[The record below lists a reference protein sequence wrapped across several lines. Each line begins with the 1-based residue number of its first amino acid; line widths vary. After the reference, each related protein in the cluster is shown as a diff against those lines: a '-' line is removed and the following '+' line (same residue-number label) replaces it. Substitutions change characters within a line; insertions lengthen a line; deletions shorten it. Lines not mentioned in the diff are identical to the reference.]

1 MALRIELADKP
12 PREDVEAVMRGLSE
26 FNRAQLGGGTDWLG
40 LSVLLRDGKR
50 VRGGLLG
57 FTHWDWLFVQFLWVE
72 EALRGQDWGT
82 RMMAAAEDEARR
94 RNCVGIHLDTM
105 SFQARGF
112 YDKLGYKLFGELSDF
127 PRGHRRYFLWKPLAD
142 AS

>member
-26 FNRAQLGGGTDWLG
+26 FNRKRLGGGQDWAG
-40 LSVLLRDGKR
+40 LTVLLRDGSR

-72 EALRGQDWGT
+72 EALRGRDWGT
-82 RMMAAAEDEARR
+82 RMMTMAEDEARR
-94 RNCVGIHLDTM
+94 RDCVGIHLDTM

-112 YDKLGYKLFGELSDF
+112 YDKLGYKLFGELADF
-127 PRGHRRYFLWKPLAD
+127 PRGHRRYFLWKPLT
-142 AS
+142 ASA